1 MCEHFTERRAQY
13 HYVRTYLR
21 QLLDELVEID
31 DARHLHHLI
40 ERGVRAAVREIL
52 KHRAIKQTR
61 LLLHH
66 AQLAQKLRQ
75 EKTIRSQLEN
85 LAKDMCVVRGK
96 YMY

>member
-31 DARHLHHLI
+31 DVRHLHHLI
-40 ERGVRAAVREIL
+40 ERGVRAAVREVF
-52 KHRAIKQTR
+52 KHSAIEQPR

-66 AQLAQKLRQ
+66 AQLAQKLSN
-75 EKTIRSQLEN
+75 EKKQ
-85 LAKDMCVVRGK
+85 
-96 YMY
+96 